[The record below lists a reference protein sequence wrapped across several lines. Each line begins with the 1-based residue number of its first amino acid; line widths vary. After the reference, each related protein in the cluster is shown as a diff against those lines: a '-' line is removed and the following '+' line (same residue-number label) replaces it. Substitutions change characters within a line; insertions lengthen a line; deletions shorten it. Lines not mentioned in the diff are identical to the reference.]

1 MTPEELF
8 RLQEKYLAGLC
19 SEEEIAL
26 LKQHEHDFQLLE
38 HPWQP
43 EQGNQEQIK
52 SRILQSLHQ
61 EMEQSPSKAKT
72 FRYYYAAAAVL
83 LIGLFA
89 VFFALQPIPQVDL
102 LAKQS
107 KAGPAA
113 IVKPGTTKATLTL
126 SNGTVINLDD
136 VQNGVIS
143 EQGNVTVGKTAE
155 GKLIYQLKPATGQA
169 LVYNTISTPRGGEY
183 QVVLPDGTH
192 VWLNAASTLR
202 FPSVF
207 SAAERKVEL
216 KGEAYFE
223 VARNKQKPFKVAV
236 NNMGIEVLG
245 THFNVNAYDDEAQ
258 IKTTLLEGSVR
269 LSAGNNHQMLKPGQQ
284 ARLGKQSEFSIA
296 EVNVEEAIAW
306 KKGYFIF
313 DNENIESIMRKVSR
327 WYDVDVTY
335 QGKMDQGRYGGTVS
349 RFDSVEGVLKSL
361 ELTGSVHFRM
371 EGRRIV
377 VMP

>member
-19 SEEEIAL
+19 SGEEVEL
-26 LKQHEHDFQLLE
+26 LKQHQHDFQLLE

-43 EQGNQEQIK
+43 EQGDQEHLK
-52 SRILQSLHQ
+52 SRILQGLHEQ
-61 EMEQSPSKAKT
+61 MEEHTSKHKT
-72 FRYYYAAAAVL
+72 FQYYYAAAAVL

-89 VFFALQPIPQVDL
+89 VFFYPQPQQQADL
-102 LAKQS
+102 VAKQA
-107 KAGPAA
+107 KAATAA
-113 IVKPGTTKATLTL
+113 VIKPGTTKATLTL
-126 SNGTVINLDD
+126 SDGAVINLDD

-143 EQGNVTVGKTAE
+143 QQGNVTVGKTAD
-155 GKLIYQLKPATGQA
+155 GKLIYQVKSAGGQS

-183 QVVLPDGTH
+183 QVELPDGTK

-207 SAAERKVEL
+207 SGAERKVEL

-223 VARNKQKPFKVAV
+223 VAKNKQKPFKVTV
-236 NNMGIEVLG
+236 NDMGIEVLG
-245 THFNVNAYDDEAQ
+245 THFNVNAYDDESQ

-269 LSAGNNHQMLKPGQQ
+269 LHAGKNHKMLKPGQQ
-284 ARLGKQSEFSIA
+284 ARLDKQSDFSIA

-327 WYDVDVTY
+327 WYDVEVTY
-335 QGKMDQGRYGGTVS
+335 QGKVDQGRYGGTIS

-361 ELTGSVHFRM
+361 ALTGSVHFRT
-371 EGRRIV
+371 EGRRII

>member
-19 SEEEIAL
+19 SGEEVEL
-26 LKQHEHDFQLLE
+26 LKQHQHDFQLLE
-38 HPWQP
+38 HPWMP
-43 EQGNQEQIK
+43 AQGEQEQVK
-52 SRILQSLHQ
+52 DKILQKLHQ
-61 EMEQSPSKAKT
+61 EMEEQPPKRYT

-83 LIGLFA
+83 LVGLF
-89 VFFALQPIPQVDL
+89 VVLLYPQPKDSQQQL
-102 LAKQS
+102 STQS
-107 KAGPAA
+107 QAAGKSA
-113 IVKPGTTKATLTL
+113 IKPGTTKATLTL
-126 SNGTVINLDD
+126 SDGTVINLDD
-136 VQNGVIS
+136 VANGVIS
-143 EQGNVTVGKTAE
+143 QQGNITVAKSAD
-155 GKLIYQLKPATGQA
+155 GKLIYKVNSAPGQTSI
-169 LVYNTISTPRGGEY
+169 YNTISTPRGGEY

-216 KGEAYFE
+216 TGEAYFE
-223 VARNKQKPFKVAV
+223 VAKLKHKPFKVNAR
-236 NNMGIEVLG
+236 NMAIEVLG

-269 LSAGNNHQMLKPGQQ
+269 LSAGNNQKLLKPGQQ
-284 ARLGKQSEFSIA
+284 ARLGKQSDFSIA

-327 WYDVDVTY
+327 WYDVEVTY
-335 QGKMDQGRYGGTVS
+335 KGKVDQGHYGGTVS

-371 EGRRIV
+371 EGRRII

>member
-19 SEEEIAL
+19 SPEEVAL

-38 HPWQP
+38 HSWMP
-43 EQGNQEQIK
+43 EQGDQEQVK
-52 SRILQSLHQ
+52 DKILQRLHQ
-61 EMEQSPSKAKT
+61 EMEKQPSRRHT
-72 FRYYYAAAAVL
+72 FGYYYAAAAVL
-83 LIGLFA
+83 LVGLFVLLFNPQLKDPQQQLSTQSQA
-89 VFFALQPIPQVDL
+89 GGKPI
-102 LAKQS
+102 
-107 KAGPAA
+107 
-113 IVKPGTTKATLTL
+113 IKPGTTKATLTL
-126 SNGTVINLDD
+126 SDGTVINLDD
-136 VQNGVIS
+136 VANGIIS
-143 EQGNVTVGKTAE
+143 QQGSILVAKSAD
-155 GKLIYQLKPATGQA
+155 GKLIYKVNSAPGQA
-169 LVYNTISTPRGGEY
+169 LIYNTISTPRGGEY

-216 KGEAYFE
+216 TGEAYFE
-223 VARNKQKPFKVAV
+223 VAKHKNKPFKIDTR
-236 NNMGIEVLG
+236 NMGIEVLG

-269 LSAGNNHQMLKPGQQ
+269 LHAGNNHQLLKPGQQ
-284 ARLGKQSEFSIA
+284 ARLGKQSDFSIA

-327 WYDVDVTY
+327 WYDVEVTY
-335 QGKMDQGRYGGTVS
+335 KGKVDQGRYGGTVS

-371 EGRRIV
+371 EGRRII

>member
-1 MTPEELF
+1 MTPQELF

-52 SRILQSLHQ
+52 SRILHSLHE
-61 EMEQSPSKAKT
+61 EMEERPFRAKKSQ
-72 FRYYYAAAAVL
+72 YYYAAAAVL

-89 VFFALQPIPQVDL
+89 VFFSLQPKPQVDL

-107 KAGPAA
+107 KIGPAA
-113 IVKPGTTKATLTL
+113 IVKPGSKKATLTL
-126 SNGTVINLDD
+126 SDGTVINLDD

-143 EQGNVTVGKTAE
+143 EQGNVTVGKTAD
-155 GKLIYQLKPATGQA
+155 GKLIYQVKPGAGQA

-207 SAAERKVEL
+207 SGAERMVEL
-216 KGEAYFE
+216 TGEAYFE
-223 VARNKQKPFKVAV
+223 VAKNKKKPFRVSA

-245 THFNVNAYDDEAQ
+245 THFNVNAYDDETQ
-258 IKTTLLEGSVR
+258 IKTTLLEGAVR

-284 ARLGKQSEFSIA
+284 ARLGKTSEFSIA

-327 WYDVDVTY
+327 WYDVDISY
-335 QGKMDQGRYGGTVS
+335 QGKVDQGRYGGTVS
-349 RFDSVEGVLKSL
+349 RFDRVEGVLKSL

-371 EGRRIV
+371 EGRRII